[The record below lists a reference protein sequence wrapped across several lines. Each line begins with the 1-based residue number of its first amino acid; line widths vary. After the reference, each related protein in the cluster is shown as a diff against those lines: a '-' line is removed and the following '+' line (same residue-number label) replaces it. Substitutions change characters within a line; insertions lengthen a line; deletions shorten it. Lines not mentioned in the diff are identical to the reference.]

1 MTKEVLNEDIHSQR
15 FTVTSENLIILAVS
29 LSLFGGRWISYIGFP
44 NYNLFLVDLFYF
56 FGLLG
61 IVIFQK
67 KSFNSKNTIL
77 ITFILTLFISFQI
90 FRNLNLPLIT
100 RLRDLVPFLYLI
112 ATPVII
118 RKFPETAW
126 IRTIKVARY
135 ATLFGAIWTDLVL
148 LGILKEFSALQQFSG
163 VPIFSARWDHSGISL
178 CIGLLLWGSF
188 PRAKL
193 RDNTLVRLFLLSS
206 ILLQYSRASYVGLFF
221 VLLSIYFVAKSRK
234 KIDPFQKTSFLN
246 ACLALSIV
254 AIPILTLVAP
264 MLPQKSALSRIG
276 IENLF
281 SPGKLIQDTRNSGTA
296 NARIES
302 QKLLTGWIYQNQL
315 EFLGAGPG
323 REMVLE
329 SKAYV
334 FLSGARDVRSP
345 HSWFYGNFGRFG
357 YLGLIMWHL
366 ICFSYI
372 RAQRAR
378 LQVFD
383 FPANILIV
391 IYIIALFGV
400 VMESP
405 FGILPFSFF
414 LGGGKLLDLSKD
426 D

>member
-1 MTKEVLNEDIHSQR
+1 MTKEILNEDIHSQR
-15 FTVTSENLIILAVS
+15 FTVTSENSVILAVC

-44 NYNLFLVDLFYF
+44 NYNLFLVDIFYF
-56 FGLLG
+56 LGLLG
-61 IVIFQK
+61 IMIFQK
-67 KSFNSKNTIL
+67 KSFNSKNTFRV
-77 ITFILTLFISFQI
+77 TFILTLFISFQL
-90 FRNLNLPLIT
+90 FRNLNFSLIT
-100 RLRDLVPFLYLI
+100 RLRDLIPFLYLI
-112 ATPVII
+112 ATPIII

-126 IRTIKVARY
+126 IRAIKFARY

-148 LGILKEFSALQQFSG
+148 LGILKEFSGPQQFSG

-206 ILLQYSRASYVGLFF
+206 VLLQYSRASYVGLFF

-234 KIDPFQKTSFLN
+234 KIDPFHKTSFLI

-254 AIPILTLVAP
+254 ALPILTLVAP
-264 MLPQKSALSRIG
+264 MLPQNSALSRIG
-276 IENLF
+276 IENLL
-281 SPGKLIQDTRNSGTA
+281 SPGKLIQNTRNSGTA
-296 NARIES
+296 IARIES
-302 QKLLTGWIYQNQL
+302 QKLLTEWIYQNQL

-329 SKAYV
+329 SQAYV
-334 FLSGARDVRSP
+334 FLSGEQTVRSP

-357 YLGLIMWHL
+357 YLGLILWHL

-383 FPANILIV
+383 FPANILFV

-414 LGGGKLLDLSKD
+414 LAGGKLLDLAKD